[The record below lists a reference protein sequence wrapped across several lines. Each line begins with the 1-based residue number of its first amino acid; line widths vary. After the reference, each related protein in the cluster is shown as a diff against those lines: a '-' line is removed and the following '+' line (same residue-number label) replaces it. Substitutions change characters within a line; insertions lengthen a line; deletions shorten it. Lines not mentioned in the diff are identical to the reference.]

1 MTYPDKLS
9 STNKTILPYP
19 PLPIR
24 FKTFPDPGLGVGN
37 RFRFVVSSCSM
48 PNFPYLPFQGRRIR
62 GFDLLARY
70 LFPKGLTEREPETSG
85 RKSLATTVG
94 SSGVLPVSAETM
106 PSLTTI
112 PPPSRNPS
120 PAAEFLLFLGDF
132 IYADMPTYV
141 GDSKEAY
148 RRLYRRNY
156 QSSSFRKI
164 YERLRQS

>member
-1 MTYPDKLS
+1 MTCPDKLS

-19 PLPIR
+19 PSPIR

-37 RFRFVVSSCSM
+37 HFRFVVSSCSM

-70 LFPKGLTEREPETSG
+70 LFPKGLTAREPETSR
-85 RKSLATTVG
+85 RKSLATSVG
-94 SSGVLPVSAETM
+94 SSGVLPDS
-106 PSLTTI
+106 SLTTT
-112 PPPSRNPS
+112 PPPSRFALNSS

-164 YERLRQS
+164 YERLR